1 MKSKIGIII
10 GREFNERVRK
20 KSFIITT
27 LLTPLLIIGLMVA
40 PTLMMT
46 YSGSDLKKIAVVD
59 DSGIIAPQ
67 LYSNEEIEFEQLQLP
82 IETVRKLP
90 EDAYFA
96 ILHIGNDIM
105 SNPTAARLYTDTSVG
120 MGLETGI
127 CSQIEAIVEAEKLK
141 SYNIENIQQILAQ
154 IETKISLQTF
164 KSDSS
169 EESDKESSGDMATS
183 SIVATVIAYIL
194 SFMLYMFLIIY
205 GAMVMQSVIEEKNN
219 RVLEVMVSSVRPFQ
233 MMLGK
238 ILGVASVAVVQI
250 LTWLVIILIAG
261 YFLVPSLLPE
271 EITAAIAMMQQGTP
285 AGVAAPDADIDLLQ
299 ALLTLTDIGY
309 ILKIFATLLL
319 FMVGG
324 FLLYAAM
331 FAAVGSSVDNP
342 QDAQQL
348 QLPITL
354 PIILSLIIMINVIYD
369 PTSEVAFWFSMIP
382 LTSPIVMMARIPY
395 DIPMWEIIVSLVLL
409 YITFAV
415 TVWGAAKIYRVGIL
429 MHGKKPTLKE
439 LWRWMRYKY

>member
-1 MKSKIGIII
+1 MKNKIGIII

-40 PTLMMT
+40 PTLLMT
-46 YSGSDLKKIAVVD
+46 YSSSETKKIGVVD

-67 LYSNEEIEFEQLQLP
+67 LYSNEEVQFEHLQLP
-82 IETVRKLP
+82 IETVRQLP
-90 EDAYFA
+90 PDAYFA
-96 ILHIGNDIM
+96 ILHICNDIM

-127 CSQIEAIVEAEKLK
+127 CSQIESIIEAEKLK

-154 IETKISLQTF
+154 IETKVSLQTF
-164 KSDSS
+164 KSSADQEK
-169 EESDKESSGDMATS
+169 EESATS

-250 LTWLVIILIAG
+250 LTWLVIILVAG
-261 YFLVPSLLPE
+261 AFLVPALLPE
-271 EITAAIAMMQQGTP
+271 DITAAIAMMQQGAS
-285 AGVAAPDADIDLLQ
+285 AGVAAPDADVDLLQ

-309 ILKIFATLLL
+309 IAKIFATLLL

-354 PIILSLIIMINVIYD
+354 PIILALIIMINVIYD
-369 PTSEVAFWFSMIP
+369 PTSEIAFWFSMIP
-382 LTSPIVMMARIPY
+382 FTSPIVMMARIPY

-409 YITFAV
+409 YATFAV

>member
-1 MKSKIGIII
+1 MKNKIGIII

-40 PTLMMT
+40 PTLLMT
-46 YSGSDLKKIAVVD
+46 YSSSETKKIAVVD

-67 LYSNEEIEFEQLQLP
+67 LYSNEEVQFEHLQLP
-82 IETVRKLP
+82 IETVRQLP
-90 EDAYFA
+90 PDAYFA
-96 ILHIGNDIM
+96 ILHICNDIM

-127 CSQIEAIVEAEKLK
+127 CSQIESIIEAEKLK

-154 IETKISLQTF
+154 IETKVSLQTF
-164 KSDSS
+164 KSSADQEK
-169 EESDKESSGDMATS
+169 EESATS

-261 YFLVPSLLPE
+261 YFLVPALLPE
-271 EITAAIAMMQQGTP
+271 DITAAIAMMQQGAS
-285 AGVAAPDADIDLLQ
+285 AGVAAPDADVDLLQ

-309 ILKIFATLLL
+309 IAKIFGTLLL

-354 PIILSLIIMINVIYD
+354 PIILALIIMINVIYD
-369 PTSEVAFWFSMIP
+369 PTSEIAFWFSMIP
-382 LTSPIVMMARIPY
+382 FTSPIVMMARIPY
-395 DIPMWEIIVSLVLL
+395 DIPMWEIIVSLILL
-409 YITFAV
+409 YATFAV

>member
-1 MKSKIGIII
+1 MKNKIGIII

-40 PTLMMT
+40 PTLLMT
-46 YSGSDLKKIAVVD
+46 YSSSETKKIAVVD

-67 LYSNEEIEFEQLQLP
+67 LYSNEEVQFEHLQLP
-82 IETVRKLP
+82 IETVRQLP
-90 EDAYFA
+90 PEAYFA
-96 ILHIGNDIM
+96 ILHICNDIM

-127 CSQIEAIVEAEKLK
+127 CSQIESIIEAEKLK

-154 IETKISLQTF
+154 IETKVSLQTF
-164 KSDSS
+164 KSSADQEK
-169 EESDKESSGDMATS
+169 EESATS

-250 LTWLVIILIAG
+250 LTWLVIILVAG
-261 YFLVPSLLPE
+261 AFLVPALLPE
-271 EITAAIAMMQQGTP
+271 DITAAIAMMQQGAS
-285 AGVAAPDADIDLLQ
+285 AGVAAPDADVDLLQ

-309 ILKIFATLLL
+309 IAKIFGTLLL

-354 PIILSLIIMINVIYD
+354 PIILALIIMINVIYD
-369 PTSEVAFWFSMIP
+369 PTSEIAFWFSMIP

-395 DIPMWEIIVSLVLL
+395 DIPMWEIIVSLILL
-409 YITFAV
+409 YATFAV

>member
-1 MKSKIGIII
+1 MKNKIGIII

-46 YSGSDLKKIAVVD
+46 YSGSETKKIAVVD
-59 DSGIIAPQ
+59 DSGIIAPR
-67 LYSNEEIEFEQLQLP
+67 LFSNEEIQFEHLQIP
-82 IETVRKLP
+82 IETVRQLP
-90 EDAYFA
+90 SDAYFA
-96 ILHIGNDIM
+96 ILHIGSDIM

-120 MGLETGI
+120 IGLETGI
-127 CSQIEAIVEAEKLK
+127 CSQIEAIIEAEKLK

-154 IETKISLQTF
+154 IETKVSLQTF
-164 KSDSS
+164 KQDA
-169 EESDKESSGDMATS
+169 DKESQESATS
-183 SIVATVIAYIL
+183 SIVATVIAYVL

-219 RVLEVMVSSVRPFQ
+219 RVLEVMVSSVHPFQ

-250 LTWLVIILIAG
+250 LIWLAIILIAG
-261 YFLVPSLLPE
+261 FFLVPALLPDD
-271 EITAAIAMMQQGTP
+271 ITAAIAMMQQG
-285 AGVAAPDADIDLLQ
+285 ASAAAAAPDADVDLLQ
-299 ALLTLTDIGY
+299 ALLTLADIGY
-309 ILKIFATLLL
+309 ILKIFGTLLL

-395 DIPMWEIIVSLVLL
+395 DIPMWEIAVSLILL

-429 MHGKKPTLKE
+429 MHGKKPTLKD
-439 LWRWMRYKY
+439 LLRWMRYK

>member
-1 MKSKIGIII
+1 MKNKIGIII

-40 PTLMMT
+40 PTLLMT
-46 YSGSDLKKIAVVD
+46 YSSSETKKIAVVD

-67 LYSNEEIEFEQLQLP
+67 LYSNEEVQFEHLQLP
-82 IETVRKLP
+82 IETVRQLP
-90 EDAYFA
+90 PEAYFA
-96 ILHIGNDIM
+96 ILHICNDIM

-127 CSQIEAIVEAEKLK
+127 CSQIESIIEAEKLK

-154 IETKISLQTF
+154 IETKVSLQTF
-164 KSDSS
+164 KSSADQEK
-169 EESDKESSGDMATS
+169 EESATS

-261 YFLVPSLLPE
+261 YFLVPALLPE
-271 EITAAIAMMQQGTP
+271 DITAAIAMMQQGAS
-285 AGVAAPDADIDLLQ
+285 AGVAAPDADVDLLQ

-309 ILKIFATLLL
+309 IAKIFATLLL

-354 PIILSLIIMINVIYD
+354 PIILALIIMINVIYD
-369 PTSEVAFWFSMIP
+369 PTSEIAFWFSMIP

-395 DIPMWEIIVSLVLL
+395 DIPTWEIIVSLVLL
-409 YITFAV
+409 YATFAV

>member
-1 MKSKIGIII
+1 MKNKIGIII

-40 PTLMMT
+40 PTLLMT
-46 YSGSDLKKIAVVD
+46 YSSSETKKIAVVD

-67 LYSNEEIEFEQLQLP
+67 LYSNEEVQFEHLQLP
-82 IETVRKLP
+82 IETVRQLP
-90 EDAYFA
+90 PEAYFA
-96 ILHIGNDIM
+96 ILHICKDIM

-127 CSQIEAIVEAEKLK
+127 CSQIESIIEAEKLK

-154 IETKISLQTF
+154 IETKVSLQTF
-164 KSDSS
+164 KSSADQEK
-169 EESDKESSGDMATS
+169 EESATS

-250 LTWLVIILIAG
+250 LTWLVIILVAG
-261 YFLVPSLLPE
+261 AFLVPALLPE
-271 EITAAIAMMQQGTP
+271 DITAAIAMMQQGAS
-285 AGVAAPDADIDLLQ
+285 AGVVAPDADVDLLQ

-309 ILKIFATLLL
+309 IAKIFATLLL

-354 PIILSLIIMINVIYD
+354 PIILALIIMINVIYD
-369 PTSEVAFWFSMIP
+369 PTSEIAFWFSMIP
-382 LTSPIVMMARIPY
+382 FTSPIVMMARIPY
-395 DIPMWEIIVSLVLL
+395 DIPMWEIIVSLILL
-409 YITFAV
+409 YATFAV